1 MMWGWLHGSRERD
14 DRHLVKGAAQSPLEI
29 DARSASSAASLARR
43 SRYGPLASRIY
54 PSGVSTGPPSP
65 SRISPRWIS
74 RHLSQASRSRR
85 SGDRRRAPLVFLPV
99 IR

>member
-1 MMWGWLHGSRERD
+1 MWGWLHGSRERD

-29 DARSASSAASLARR
+29 DARSASSAASLAPVALRPPR
-43 SRYGPLASRIY
+43 EPHI

>member
-1 MMWGWLHGSRERD
+1 MWGWVHGSRERD

-29 DARSASSAASLARR
+29 DARSASSAASLAPVALRPPREPHIPQRR
-43 SRYGPLASRIY
+43 QHGAAQPLADQ
-54 PSGVSTGPPSP
+54 PAL
-65 SRISPRWIS
+65 IS